1 MSELIVF
8 KANELAVSRYDL
20 TDQET
25 KLILYC
31 VAHLNPCLE
40 PTRENR
46 TLRFNYA
53 EYANTMGMTPE
64 QAWNNLYNSTK
75 HLMTRTVEI
84 TNPTVKKERII
95 FQWTN
100 FAKFSSEELEL
111 VFSEEIL
118 PYLFQLKKFIKYNLE
133 HVKLFKNKYSMLV
146 YKWLLK

>member
-84 TNPTVKKERII
+84 TNPTVKKERILGI
-95 FQWTN
+95 
-100 FAKFSSEELEL
+100 ALMRL
-111 VFSEEIL
+111 RR
-118 PYLFQLKKFIKYNLE
+118 
-133 HVKLFKNKYSMLV
+133 
-146 YKWLLK
+146 